1 MEESIRM
8 KKTKS
13 KYLNIYDY
21 ENPKY
26 PFQVFIGGRGCGK
39 TYSAL
44 TGAVEKHQK
53 EGKKFVF
60 MRRTGQE
67 LELLMDMQS
76 KEGFNPFKPINAA
89 LGTNIGIKQLRKDIG
104 GIYQRTYGNV
114 GTKDAGKLMY
124 EENYGYAVAVTTIK
138 NIRGIDFSD
147 CDLIIYDEFIPEKHV
162 HKITGEGIALL
173 NAYETM
179 NRNRELEGKPA
190 MAMYLLANSN
200 DIYNEIFKELH
211 LVNIAERMQAKGEQ
225 DKYFHDR
232 GLAIHIIKDNEE
244 FREEKSNTALYK
256 LSKGTNF
263 YDMSLNNEF
272 AFNDFSL
279 TGYRNLKGYQPIC
292 AFGEAYIYK
301 HKGKDEMYVSY
312 APAKVEKYN
321 PDHDYEKRMFLQK
334 FMEPLCKYY
343 VAGAIMFESYEL
355 KSLILDAIIL

>member
-1 MEESIRM
+1 M
-8 KKTKS
+8 KQKS

-21 ENPKY
+21 ENPAY
-26 PFQVFIGGRGCGK
+26 PFQIFIGGRGCGK

-44 TGAVEKHQK
+44 AGAVKKHQQN
-53 EGKKFVF
+53 GTKFVF

-76 KEGFNPFKPINAA
+76 KEGLNPFKPINDA
-89 LGTNIGIKQLRKDIG
+89 LHVNLGIKQLRKDIG
-104 GIYQRTYGNV
+104 GIYQRSFGEV
-114 GTKDAGKLMY
+114 GTKDAGKMMY
-124 EENYGYAVAVTTIK
+124 GENYGYAVAVTTIK
-138 NIRGIDFSD
+138 NIRGVDFSD
-147 CDLIIYDEFIPEKHV
+147 CDYIIYDEFIPEKHV

-211 LVNIAERMQAKGEQ
+211 LVNVAERMLAKGES
-225 DKYFHDR
+225 DKYFPDR
-232 GLAIHIIKDNEE
+232 GLAIHLINDNKE
-244 FREEKSNTALYK
+244 FRDEKSKTFLYK
-256 LSKGTNF
+256 LTKGTTF

-279 TGYRNLKGYQPIC
+279 TGYKSTKGYRPVC
-292 AFGEAYIYK
+292 HYGDAYIYK
-301 HKGKDEMYVSY
+301 KKGEDDIYVSY
-312 APAKVEKYN
+312 AVAKCDGYN
-321 PDHDYEKRMFLQK
+321 PEHDYEKRLFLQQY
-334 FMEPLCKYY
+334 MDILAKYY
-343 VAGAIMFESYEL
+343 VAGAITFESYEL